1 MEKHKKKI
9 YFLFLCICM
18 VFFSSCR
25 KEEPKKA
32 AHQGTPR
39 DHTPSVLIPEAPGT
53 TVIQEGNV
61 TLDVSNISE
70 GYFMVLYTGSIPK
83 VRVQVI
89 APDGTKNQPL
99 LSIDGDYQAFPLTQG
114 DGSYQ
119 INILENTVDTS
130 YAVILSQTIDV
141 TLSNPFKPFLYA
153 NQYVDYTSDTKAVS
167 KASELASDT
176 YSDLEVIQNI
186 YHYVTENIVYD
197 EVKAE
202 QVKDGYLPS
211 VDETLTQGTGICFD
225 YASLMTSM
233 MRTQNIPTKLEIGYS
248 GDVKHAWIS
257 AYTKEQG
264 WIDNIIE
271 FNGSTWTLMDPTLAS
286 SNSKESVKKYVG
298 DGSNYTLQYSY

>member
-9 YFLFLCICM
+9 CFLFLCICM
-18 VFFSSCR
+18 VFFSSCG
-25 KEEPKKA
+25 KEESQEAEQK
-32 AHQGTPR
+32 GTPR
-39 DHTPSVLIPEAPGT
+39 DHTPSVLTPQAPGT

-119 INILENTVDTS
+119 INILENTMDTS

-141 TLSNPFKPFLYA
+141 TLSDQFKPFLYA
-153 NQYVDYTSDTKAVS
+153 NQYVDYSSDTKAVS

-176 YSDLEVIQNI
+176 YSDLEVIQKI

-197 EVKAE
+197 EAKAE

-211 VDETLTQGTGICFD
+211 VDDTLAQGTGICFD
-225 YASLMTSM
+225 YASLMTAM
-233 MRTQNIPTKLEIGYS
+233 MRTQRIPTKLEIGYS

-271 FNGSTWTLMDPTLAS
+271 FHGSTWTLMDPTLAS
-286 SNSKESVKKYVG
+286 SNSKASVKKYVG